1 MKEKKPPI
9 KTLML
14 VRRRVNKND
23 CNENDTAQ
31 EVNKRNRSVKN
42 WFYCQNLKKA
52 FKIQHYH
59 QAID

>member
-1 MKEKKPPI
+1 MKEKKAPT

-42 WFYCQNLKKA
+42 WGFFCQN
-52 FKIQHYH
+52 
-59 QAID
+59 

>member
-1 MKEKKPPI
+1 MKEKKAPT

>member
-1 MKEKKPPI
+1 MKEKKPPT

-14 VRRRVNKND
+14 VRRRVNEND

-31 EVNKRNRSVKN
+31 KVNKRNRSVKN
-42 WFYCQNLKKA
+42 WFYCQNKKKA

>member
-1 MKEKKPPI
+1 MKEKKAPT

-23 CNENDTAQ
+23 CNENDTAHK
-31 EVNKRNRSVKN
+31 VNKRNRSVKN
-42 WFYCQNLKKA
+42 WSKLKKA
-52 FKIQHYH
+52 FKNQHYH